1 MMGASTDSRPL
12 MATLLVISL
21 VIIVLNSVLFAIGI
35 ARKDTFSKKS
45 HPCETAAIV
54 IGIVMTLVWT
64 VALWPIMTGSS
75 KGAYVVYVNGVA
87 SNGGLVDIMP
97 GFVPIFVGAIMLIT
111 LPLAIGHGINK
122 LRESGRSNA
131 AGKRSTPALVFSIIG
146 VLVGLALL
154 RTAITLAITRPDGI
168 EVPGIV
174 SVVVIGLIPLAL
186 GIRGIVRYARA
197 K

>member
-1 MMGASTDSRPL
+1 MGASTDSRPL

-21 VIIVLNSVLFAIGI
+21 VIIVLNSVLFSIGI
-35 ARKDTFSKKS
+35 ARKDTFSKKL
-45 HPCETAAIV
+45 HPCETAAIA

-64 VALWPIMTGSS
+64 VVLWPIMTDST
-75 KGAYVVYVNGVA
+75 KGGYVVYVNGVA
-87 SNGGLVDIMP
+87 SGGGLVDITS
-97 GFVPIFVGAIMLIT
+97 GFVPIFVGGVALIA

-146 VLVGLALL
+146 VFVGCVLLGTAASLV
-154 RTAITLAITRPDGI
+154 INRPVDI
-168 EVPGIV
+168 KVPGII
-174 SVVVIGLIPLAL
+174 SVVVIALIPLAL